1 MLYNRDLSW
10 LNFNYSLLKKAGS
23 RDVPLFERMKFIA
36 IFYSNMDEFFSIR
49 YPVILA
55 ISRLKPKTQH
65 KISDEIPDNFLETI
79 HEQISAQQ
87 NDAEHIFTSQIL
99 PDLEANDIVLY
110 YNQPLLPEHRIEVR
124 DRFLSNTLAFLQPVF
139 LKGDALKKISPEAN
153 KLYMLISLTNDN
165 SGEMQQAIIK
175 VPSDNLKRFY
185 TLAPVGGKEYVIF
198 IDDIIRENAAH
209 IFPGFEVKGIYS
221 IMINRNA
228 ELNFEEDYQ
237 GDILKKIKKKLAK
250 RAYGLPS
257 RLLHEPDMPTN
268 IQLYVAGMLSLDP
281 YDLFTGGRYHHLADL
296 LYFPKFGKPLVY
308 EEKKPLMLADLSKS
322 GDIFKV
328 IEEKDL
334 LLHFPYQSYNPVLM
348 FFNQAAI
355 DPYVK
360 DIYITLYRIA
370 ANSLIASA
378 LISAARNGKNVT
390 VFVELKARFDEAN
403 NLLWSRRMEKAG
415 IKLIYSIPG
424 IKVHTKIALV
434 IKQHKNEKKAY
445 SLISTGNF
453 NEHTARLYTDH
464 TLLTSDPTVTA
475 DLRTLFR
482 FLQKRERPSTQHTLE
497 FKHLYVSQFN
507 MVHQFTTLVE
517 NEIKKVKQGQKGCI
531 RIKLNNLEEPGMIHL
546 LYKASI
552 AGVDIRL
559 IVRSICCLVPGIK
572 DLSENIKVKR
582 VVDRYLEHTRLF
594 IFGDGETTVLGS
606 SDWMTRNLY
615 HRIEACAPVND
626 PDCRKQ
632 LLDYFE
638 LQWAADTDGVFP
650 VPVSGNVAQQ
660 SIYDYLS
667 TRV

>member
-10 LNFNYSLLKKAGS
+10 LNFNHSLLIKAQAA
-23 RDVPLFERMKFIA
+23 DVPLFERIKFMA
-36 IFYSNMDEFFSIR
+36 IFHSNMDEFFSIR

-65 KISDEIPDNFLETI
+65 KIDDDMPGNFLESI
-79 HEQISAQQ
+79 HEQITAQQ
-87 NDAEHIFTSQIL
+87 AEAEQIFTSQIM
-99 PDLEANDIVLY
+99 PELEAEDIVLY
-110 YNQPLLPEHRIEVR
+110 YDRPLLPEHKTEVR
-124 DRFLSNTLAFLQPVF
+124 DRFLSHTLAFLQPVF
-139 LKGDALKKISPEAN
+139 LKGDAIKKLAPEAN
-153 KLYMLISLTNDN
+153 KLYMVISLTSDN
-165 SGEMQQAIIK
+165 SDELQQAVIK
-175 VPSDNLKRFY
+175 VPSDQLHRFY
-185 TLAPVGGKEYVIF
+185 TLSPIGGKNYVIF

-268 IQLYVAGMLSLDP
+268 IQLYVSGMLGLND
-281 YDLFTGGRYHHLADL
+281 YETFTGGRYHHLADL
-296 LYFPKFGKPLVY
+296 LALPKFGKPLVY
-308 EEKKPLMLADLSKS
+308 EEKKPLMLANQAGS
-322 GDIFKV
+322 GDIFTM
-328 IEEKDL
+328 IEDKDL
-334 LLHFPYQSYNPVLM
+334 LLHFPYQSYNPVLT

-355 DPYVK
+355 DPHVK

-370 ANSLIASA
+370 ANSLIANA
-378 LISAARNGKNVT
+378 LISAAKNGKNVT

-403 NLLWSRRMEKAG
+403 NLLWSKRMEKAG

-434 IKQHKNEKKAY
+434 TRQRKGDKKVY

-453 NEHTARLYTDH
+453 NEHTARVYTDH
-464 TLLTSDPTVTA
+464 TLFTSDPDITA
-475 DLRTLFR
+475 ELLTLFR
-482 FLQKRERPSTQHTLE
+482 FLEKRERPSAQHSLD
-497 FKHLYVSQFN
+497 FQNLFISQFN
-507 MVHQFTTLVE
+507 MVHRFTLLVE
-517 NEIKKVKQGQKGCI
+517 NEIKRTRQGGKGCI

-546 LYKASI
+546 LYKASR
-552 AGVDIRL
+552 AGVDVRL

-594 IFGDGETTVLGS
+594 IFGDGETIVLGS

-615 HRIEACAPVND
+615 HRIEACAPVKD

-638 LQWAADTDGVFP
+638 LQWVADTDGVFP
-650 VPVSGNVAQQ
+650 VPLSGTVAQQ
-660 SIYDYLS
+660 AIYDYLS
-667 TRV
+667 TRA